1 MSKHRI
7 ALIGDYVPRKC
18 GIATFT
24 NDVFN
29 ALQNAD
35 TDCLVVAVNDQLEGY
50 AYPPEVRFDIA
61 EQDIGGYLRAADFLN
76 FTNPEVVCVQH
87 EFGIY
92 GGPAGSHILALLRR
106 LNVPVVTHLHTI
118 LEDPSPEQLR
128 VMQQLIRLS
137 TRLITMSERGRR
149 MLEEIY
155 HVPDDRIDLIPHG
168 IPDMPFV
175 DPNFYKDQFGVE
187 GRRVLLTFGLLSPGK
202 GIENVIRALPGVVRD
217 FPDLV
222 YIVLGATHP
231 NLLREQGETYRL
243 SLERLASD
251 LGVQK
256 HVIFYNRFVEL
267 QELKEFLG
275 AADVY
280 ITPYLNP
287 AQITSGTLAYAFGCG
302 KAVISTPYWHAQ
314 ELLAEGRGVLVPY
327 RDSAAIADALRSL
340 LTDELQRHAMRKN
353 AYRLG
358 REMTWSQVAHLFR
371 VSFEKARKAP
381 ASNGVARLALKTLE
395 QDRLQL
401 PVLRLN
407 HLQRLSDSTG
417 VFQHAT
423 YSIPNFAHGYCTD
436 DNARALQLTVMLEET
451 GDLTNTV
458 RGLASSYA
466 GFLNYAF
473 VPETGRFRNFMS
485 FDRQW
490 LDDSGSD
497 DCLGR
502 ALLALGSCVG
512 RSQREDLRRWAL
524 ELFDRALPAVAD
536 TTSPRAWAQAL
547 IAIHEYF
554 RQFSGD
560 RTVNRMRDLLTDRL
574 LAEFVTAST
583 PDWVWFEKI
592 LSYDN
597 ARLSHALLLSG
608 KWSNR
613 IDAFDVGLKS
623 LQWLMRVQTSE
634 AGHFRPIGSDGF
646 YPRGGPRADF
656 DQQPIE
662 AWASTSACLEAWQAT
677 NESFWLSEA
686 TRAFEWFL
694 GRNDLAQPLYE
705 AASGG
710 CFDGLHSDRVN
721 QNQGAESTL
730 SFLLALQEMRRAQST
745 LNAFDRA
752 VDLAAPA
759 VANNNH
765 DPAPVQPMPVASG
778 RSPAFAG

>member
-1 MSKHRI
+1 
-7 ALIGDYVPRKC
+7 
-18 GIATFT
+18 
-24 NDVFN
+24 
-29 ALQNAD
+29 
-35 TDCLVVAVNDQLEGY
+35 
-50 AYPPEVRFDIA
+50 
-61 EQDIGGYLRAADFLN
+61 
-76 FTNPEVVCVQH
+76 
-87 EFGIY
+87 
-92 GGPAGSHILALLRR
+92 
-106 LNVPVVTHLHTI
+106 
-118 LEDPSPEQLR
+118 
-128 VMQQLIRLS
+128 
-137 TRLITMSERGRR
+137 MSERGRR

-155 HVPDDRIDLIPHG
+155 HVPENRIDLIPHG

-202 GIENVIRALPGVVRD
+202 GIENVIRALPGVVRE

-222 YIVLGATHP
+222 YVVLGATHP

-287 AQITSGTLAYAFGCG
+287 SQITSGTLAYAFGCG
-302 KAVISTPYWHAQ
+302 KAVISTPYWHAE

-327 RDSAAIADALRSL
+327 RDSAAIADALHFL
-340 LTDELQRHAMRKN
+340 LTDELHRHAMRKN

-466 GFLNYAF
+466 AFLNYAF
-473 VPETGRFRNFMS
+473 ISESGCFHNFMS
-485 FDRQW
+485 FDRRW
-490 LDDSGSD
+490 LDGAGSD

-560 RTVNRMRDLLTDRL
+560 RIVDRMRDMLTDRL
-574 LAEFVTAST
+574 LAEFSTAST
-583 PDWVWFEKI
+583 PDWVWFEKV

-608 KWSNR
+608 RWSNR
-613 IDAFDVGLKS
+613 RDAFDVGLKS
-623 LQWLMRVQTSE
+623 LQWLMGVQTTA

-646 YPRGGPRADF
+646 YPQGGPRADF
-656 DQQPIE
+656 DQQPLD

-677 NESFWLSEA
+677 NDSFWLSEA

-694 GRNDLAQPLYE
+694 GRNDLAQPLYD

-752 VDLAAPA
+752 VDLTAPA

-765 DPAPVQPMPVASG
+765 DPAPVQSMPVAPG